1 MQPLKLTA
9 LDADDL
15 AVISAHMQDAVL
27 TVGDIR
33 LLSGRKKLALVANRF
48 DWEGGEGE
56 GAARRRT
63 GLQFARVR
71 RVRSQKIRRDA
82 PEAVL
87 SLLAIRF
94 TPGEHPPEG
103 EVELTFSGGGA
114 LMLDVECIEAA
125 MQDLGEAWATHSVP
139 RHGLDAQDG

>member
-1 MQPLKLTA
+1 MPPLKLTA

-33 LLSGRKKLALVANRF
+33 LLPGQKKLALVANRF
-48 DWEGGEGE
+48 DWEGGEGAD
-56 GAARRRT
+56 AARRRT

-82 PEAVL
+82 PDAVL

-94 TPGEHPPEG
+94 TQGEHPPEG

-114 LMLDVECIEAA
+114 LRLDVECIEAA
-125 MQDLGEAWATHSVP
+125 MKDLGEAWTTHSVP
-139 RHGLDAQDG
+139 RHSLDAEDG